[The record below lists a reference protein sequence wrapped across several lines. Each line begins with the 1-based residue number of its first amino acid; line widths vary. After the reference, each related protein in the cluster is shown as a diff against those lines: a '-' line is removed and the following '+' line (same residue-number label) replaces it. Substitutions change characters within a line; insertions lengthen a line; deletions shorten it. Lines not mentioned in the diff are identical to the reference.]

1 MAEKI
6 VPIVEKPNVP
16 KKIINPNGNRN
27 GNRFTL
33 YKMVNID
40 SVNISII
47 AVKMNTTI
55 IFARY
60 IPHGLTGQRS
70 KPGRVPLS
78 RSAPKDRLNPIRPEN
93 MKATQRIPG
102 MTPCRVLSPRA
113 KAKLKMMRTRKEKRH
128 IDRIISLVLS
138 SDVRS
143 FHTIAL
149 SF

>member
-1 MAEKI
+1 VPVALTDAIISGTAIGNTRIESITSLAFVVADMAEKI
-6 VPIVEKPNVP
+6 VPMVEKPNVP

-27 GNRFTL
+27 GNKFTL
-33 YKMVNID
+33 YRMVNID
-40 SVNISII
+40 SVNTSII

-55 IFARY
+55 IFAKY

-102 MTPCRVLSPRA
+102 MIPC
-113 KAKLKMMRTRKEKRH
+113 
-128 IDRIISLVLS
+128 
-138 SDVRS
+138 
-143 FHTIAL
+143 
-149 SF
+149 

>member
-1 MAEKI
+1 MSCSDFPARIVPVALTEAIIIGTAIGNTRIESITSLAFDVADMAEKI
-6 VPIVEKPNVP
+6 VPMVEKPNVP

-33 YKMVNID
+33 YRTLNID

-47 AVKMNTTI
+47 AVKMNTPI

-78 RSAPKDRLNPIRPEN
+78 RSAPKARLSPIRPEN

-102 MTPCRVLSPRA
+102 MIPC
-113 KAKLKMMRTRKEKRH
+113 
-128 IDRIISLVLS
+128 
-138 SDVRS
+138 
-143 FHTIAL
+143 
-149 SF
+149 